1 MRDKGERITK
11 ELPSFWLGSRL
22 LLLQEKD
29 VSAELGGPVTRGPTG
44 IKDRYKENCIS
55 RPKSTF
61 PLGDDPKCVLVTWQ
75 IKKKKRCFR

>member
-1 MRDKGERITK
+1 MFQL
-11 ELPSFWLGSRL
+11 ELSVASDQR
-22 LLLQEKD
+22 
-29 VSAELGGPVTRGPTG
+29 PTG

-75 IKKKKRCFR
+75 LKKKKKVFQVRK